1 MPEVELSGNAAV
13 ADELNVDHTEMEKF
27 FSTEFELEGIDS
39 AAGKLLSS
47 FAGHRIFA
55 FYGDLGSGKT
65 TFIKALCR
73 RLGIAQTIT
82 SPTFAL
88 INEYSDNSSGNSY
101 FHFDFYRVENIEEAL
116 DLGYEDYFYG
126 DNSCFIEW
134 PEKVEDLLPP
144 ETVRLRLDVLE
155 DGRRRLSEMP
165 QV

>member
-1 MPEVELSGNAAV
+1 MRIMSSDTLPQAINAH
-13 ADELNVDHTEMEKF
+13 LIEMEKHF
-27 FSTEFELEGIDS
+27 TIEFELQGIDR

-47 FAGHRIFA
+47 FTGTRIFA

-73 RLGIAQTIT
+73 RLGTAQTVT

-88 INEYSDNSSGNSY
+88 VNEYSDNSGGNSY
-101 FHFDFYRVENIEEAL
+101 FHFDFYRIESLEEVM

-126 DNSCFIEW
+126 GNSCFIEW
-134 PEKVEDLLPP
+134 PEKVETLLPT
-144 ETVRLRLDVLE
+144 ETVRIRLDVLE

-165 QV
+165 